1 VEKMSEIKYIN
12 KKIFVLVLIVFIVVS
27 IILVG
32 ILVTYLPRVSDL
44 ETQLSEKDQQ
54 IANLNTT
61 ISGLNSQ
68 IIDLQTDLSQ
78 ANNEITSLQGLHGNY
93 QTLIDSYISIITL
106 QSSGYLLNGAT
117 FSQNANQTSQ
127 AVLQLLEYAG
137 YVTIVIESNST
148 TTYTQ
153 VIYNSLGVSFNQKIT
168 VGESGSAA
176 FPILPGDVEI
186 NIGNEE
192 SENIVSGIVTVNY
205 IY

>member
-1 VEKMSEIKYIN
+1 VEKMSEIKYIS

>member
-1 VEKMSEIKYIN
+1 MSEIKYIS